1 MNKALYVWFSPNFVK
16 QTGHE
21 IKTVGNPLAT
31 WEESTKLNVGL
42 ELGLFDALTLNVDV
56 YKENRTGHLH
66 AAAFAALDDGPFG
79 RHALRQSG

>member
-31 WEESTKLNVGL
+31 WEESTKLNIGL
-42 ELGLFDALTLNVDV
+42 RNWGCST
-56 YKENRTGHLH
+56 
-66 AAAFAALDDGPFG
+66 P
-79 RHALRQSG
+79 